1 MLAAWWW
8 NAASAQT
15 YPAKSIRLIVPY
27 PTGGLDA
34 SSEQG
39 SLRDANVRE
48 SDATAVLLAQA
59 SNQREQYP
67 TKSIRLIVP
76 YPPGGS
82 NGNLARPLVQKLT
95 EQLGVQVIL
104 ENRGGG
110 GALIG
115 ADIVAKAQPDG
126 YTLLFCSTAT
136 HATSP
141 QLISR
146 VPYDP
151 FRDFE
156 PVVLLVTSPVLAAAS
171 LSLGITNIKDLVA
184 AAKASPGRFKY
195 GSGGIG
201 SVSHLSVEIF
211 RSMAGIELLHVPY
224 KGGGD
229 FQADMIAG
237 RIDLQFNSA
246 PTVSPHIKSGR
257 MKALA
262 LARAQR
268 WPDLADVPKFAETGY
283 PQYQP
288 NGWYGLCAPA
298 KTPRAII
305 DKLNSEAMKAI
316 ASPYYRERLN
326 ILIADVAGSTP
337 KEFAA
342 YIRSEYDKYGQ
353 VIKATGARAD

>member
-1 MLAAWWW
+1 MHTRAITQTGLLVLAMNIGCAID
-8 NAASAQT
+8 AA
-15 YPAKSIRLIVPY
+15 
-27 PTGGLDA
+27 
-34 SSEQG
+34 
-39 SLRDANVRE
+39 
-48 SDATAVLLAQA
+48 AQA
-59 SNQREQYP
+59 FPNKP
-67 TKSIRLIVP
+67 IRLIVP
-76 YPPGGS
+76 YPPGGA
-82 NGNLARPLVQKLT
+82 NDNLARPLVQKLT
-95 EQLGVQVIL
+95 ESLGVQVLL

-110 GALIG
+110 GATIG
-115 ADIVAKAQPDG
+115 ADLVAKASPDG
-126 YTLLFCSTAT
+126 YTILFCSTAT

-151 FRDFE
+151 FKDFE

-171 LSLGITNIKDLVA
+171 NSLGITNIKDLVA
-184 AAKASPGRFKY
+184 AAKANPGKLSY
-195 GSGGIG
+195 GSGGVG

-211 RSMAGIELLHVPY
+211 KSMAGIDVLHVPY

-246 PTVSPHIKSGR
+246 PTVAPYVKAGR

-262 LARAQR
+262 LARSAR
-268 WPDLADVPKFAETGY
+268 WPELADVLTFAEAGW

-288 NGWYGLCAPA
+288 NGWYGLCVPA

-305 DKLNSEAMKAI
+305 ERLNSEALKVV
-316 ASPYYRERLN
+316 ASAFYRERLMA
-326 ILIADVAGSTP
+326 LVADPAGSTP
-337 KEFAA
+337 AEFAA
-342 YIRSEYDKYGQ
+342 YIRNEYDKYGK